1 MAVNIQTPGPGTT
14 SRKAKS
20 LSTKIS
26 SVNFDLLNRSNTSSN
41 NNEWVSDNGL
51 DLVCKLLV
59 NNTNSYYSHHC
70 VAPILFNL
78 KFNIGEYLL
87 SGLDSPKYVLFTE
100 NLLEFDYNIGILF
113 PTTIHWTVLITDIK
127 REIVN

>member
-1 MAVNIQTPGPGTT
+1 M
-14 SRKAKS
+14 K
-20 LSTKIS
+20 
-26 SVNFDLLNRSNTSSN
+26 
-41 NNEWVSDNGL
+41 
-51 DLVCKLLV
+51 
-59 NNTNSYYSHHC
+59 
-70 VAPILFNL
+70 
-78 KFNIGEYLL
+78 YLL